1 MIRGFDV
8 SKWQSPDAVLYK
20 QAKEVGY
27 SFMFARYAYG
37 VITDP
42 TFVRHIVRA
51 MRYGLLVGGYQYM
64 VPQHTAVAQAQAA
77 ANIGK
82 DLPLGIA
89 LDVEENHLR
98 SESVDAWIKEYTRLT
113 GRHPIIYT
121 SRSKWNHVYRGK
133 KHTHGNLPLWV
144 ANYTTGKSPDMPEG
158 WSKYTFWQHSTA
170 GDKLLLPGK
179 ELDLNRFNGTA
190 EELLNLQ
197 TNDHRSC

>member
-37 VITDP
+37 VITDS

-82 DLPLGIA
+82 DLPLGMA
-89 LDVEENHLR
+89 LDVEENDLR
-98 SESVDAWIKEYTRLT
+98 PESVDAWIREYTRLT
-113 GRHPIIYT
+113 GRKPIIYT
-121 SRSKWNHVYRGK
+121 SQSKWNHVYKGK
-133 KHTHGNLPLWV
+133 KNEHGKLPLWV
-144 ANYTTGKSPDMPEG
+144 ANYTTAKAPLMPEG
-158 WSKYTFWQHSTA
+158 WNKYTFWQTGTQ

-179 ELDLNRFNGTA
+179 ELDLNIFNGTA
-190 EELLNLQ
+190 EELAKLAN
-197 TNDHRSC
+197 